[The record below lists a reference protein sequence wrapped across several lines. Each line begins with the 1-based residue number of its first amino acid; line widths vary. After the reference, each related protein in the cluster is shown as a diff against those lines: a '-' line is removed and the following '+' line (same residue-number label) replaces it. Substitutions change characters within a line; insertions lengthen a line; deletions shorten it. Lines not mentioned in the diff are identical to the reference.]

1 MNLSIL
7 GVALGMGLLGSTHCV
22 TMCGGLTSTLCGP
35 SVSSPRAGPLRRTLA
50 FHASRVLTYALLGGL
65 VAAAGAWPTAIAP
78 VRFAL
83 RVLAALCLLTV
94 GLHLAGLP
102 SSVGLLE
109 SLGAPLWRRLAP
121 AARRF
126 VPLRTTTGAAL
137 AGALWAFVPCGLLYG
152 ALVLAASAGSF
163 LDGTMTMLT
172 FALGTLPALVGVAVF
187 AHRIGRASPWV
198 RRTAG
203 TLVLALGLWNAT
215 GLAREALGPTPPSC
229 HAR

>member
-1 MNLSIL
+1 MNLSLL

-22 TMCGGLTSTLCGP
+22 TMCGGLTSTLC
-35 SVSSPRAGPLRRTLA
+35 GPLRRTLA

-78 VRFAL
+78 ARFAL

-102 SSVGLLE
+102 SSVTLLE
-109 SLGAPLWRRLAP
+109 SIGVPLWRRVAP
-121 AARRF
+121 VARRF
-126 VPLRTTTGAAL
+126 VPLRTTTGAL
-137 AGALWAFVPCGLLYG
+137 VAGALWAFVPCGLLYG

-163 LDGTMTMLT
+163 LEGAVTMLS
-172 FALGTLPALVGVAVF
+172 FAVGTLPALVGVAVF
-187 AHRIGRASPWV
+187 ARRLGRASPWV
-198 RRTAG
+198 RRAAG
-203 TLVLALGLWNAT
+203 TLVLALGVWNTT
-215 GLAREALGPTPPSC
+215 GLAREALGTAPPGC